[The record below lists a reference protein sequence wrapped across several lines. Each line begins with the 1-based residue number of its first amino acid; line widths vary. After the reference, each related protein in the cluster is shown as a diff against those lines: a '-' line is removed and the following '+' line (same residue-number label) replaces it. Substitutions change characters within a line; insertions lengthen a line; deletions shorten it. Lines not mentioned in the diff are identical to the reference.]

1 MTYPINGL
9 ANGMGIKVKGAG
21 SSGADLNTTITS
33 GSGTYTLVLGT
44 NCLTTVTSANV
55 NSIGSIPSS
64 SSTLTVASTTGWV
77 TGEGIDVA
85 GAGAAGADLITTVT
99 VTSGTVLSLGANTS
113 TGGPYNNVVI
123 NHDDTAALNAA
134 FASGQNVRIPAG
146 QFNVYATGANSTALT
161 LSLPVTVQ
169 CAGAGIYSYYS
180 GPYGTWIW
188 NRGTV
193 DNTLAV
199 TGGNGTS
206 LYNCGIHQAV
216 DITPTAGYGLVL
228 GNGSSGSQW
237 GFGGSFIVGN
247 QVWDTWGLLDFNQGV
262 TNSTISGNAI
272 NTDST
277 ATKHII
283 TYDVTSPGGA
293 NFITGNAIADS
304 SGQNLTCLTIIDG
317 DTNQWVNN
325 NFEQCGTM
333 ISATTTPGTYG
344 NGQFFMAN
352 TFEGSGSG
360 TTCQVILSVGKRYM
374 FSGNYFNL
382 DNGHGTFCLSGS
394 VDQVLATGNL
404 SSNSGTNW
412 SSTTSG
418 TNISHTANLGTGG
431 TF

>member
-1 MTYPINGL
+1 MTNATGLPLTTGITGTLGVAHGGTGATTFTSGGPLLGNVTSPFTQGTVSGNTTAFLTADGSLTSGHCPQIDGSGGLIDLGAGCGGSTSAYWVNPVASYGASGLITNGQASCTSSTNSLGMTYPINGL

-21 SSGADLNTTITS
+21 ASGADLNTTITS
-33 GSGTYTLVLGT
+33 GAGTFTLVLGT

-169 CAGAGIYSYYS
+169 CAGVGIYSYYS
-180 GPYGTWIW
+180 GPNYGTWIW

-193 DNTLAV
+193 YNTLAV
-199 TGGNGTS
+199 TGGTGTS

-228 GNGSSGSQW
+228 GNGTLGRS
-237 GFGGSFIVGN
+237 GGSV
-247 QVWDTWGLLDFNQGV
+247 VLLLWE
-262 TNSTISGNAI
+262 TRSG
-272 NTDST
+272 
-277 ATKHII
+277 
-283 TYDVTSPGGA
+283 
-293 NFITGNAIADS
+293 
-304 SGQNLTCLTIIDG
+304 
-317 DTNQWVNN
+317 
-325 NFEQCGTM
+325 
-333 ISATTTPGTYG
+333 TPGV
-344 NGQFFMAN
+344 
-352 TFEGSGSG
+352 S
-360 TTCQVILSVGKRYM
+360 
-374 FSGNYFNL
+374 
-382 DNGHGTFCLSGS
+382 
-394 VDQVLATGNL
+394 
-404 SSNSGTNW
+404 
-412 SSTTSG
+412 
-418 TNISHTANLGTGG
+418 
-431 TF
+431 